1 MKNLNKSQNQLNSLK
16 AKFERLLEEAYDIL
30 DMDIIDDVE
39 NYDEVLD
46 LKYMLDDLIQ
56 ATYETNME
64 EIKYEEDNEEIEAW
78 REDGMA

>member
-1 MKNLNKSQNQLNSLK
+1 MKNLNKNQNQLNSLK

-30 DMDIIDDVE
+30 DMEIIDDVE

-56 ATYETNME
+56 ATYDTEME

>member
-1 MKNLNKSQNQLNSLK
+1 MKNLNKTQNQLNSLK

-30 DMDIIDDVE
+30 DMEIIDDVE

-46 LKYMLDDLIQ
+46 LKNMLDDLIQ
-56 ATYETNME
+56 ATYDTDVE